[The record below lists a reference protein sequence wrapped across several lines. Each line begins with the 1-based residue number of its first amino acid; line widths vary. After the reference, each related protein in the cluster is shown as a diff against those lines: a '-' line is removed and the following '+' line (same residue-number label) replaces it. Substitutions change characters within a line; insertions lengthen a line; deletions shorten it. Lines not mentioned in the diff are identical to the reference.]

1 MRGKPRSRD
10 NSGITRKGA
19 YPHICRPQDPGTSPG
34 RRRGCRP
41 GIAKR
46 ISGILRTMRKGNNYQ
61 SNVAA
66 NVERNT
72 VVIARNVM
80 FLWNFFSV
88 TFNFIILCDATC
100 KTIID
105 RQSNVK
111 NEKYFPLD
119 PAITDK
125 MISSVDVIEKTTT
138 DTVFEFRFSIINVS

>member
-1 MRGKPRSRD
+1 MS
-10 NSGITRKGA
+10 
-19 YPHICRPQDPGTSPG
+19 
-34 RRRGCRP
+34 
-41 GIAKR
+41 
-46 ISGILRTMRKGNNYQ
+46 KGNKYQ

-88 TFNFIILCDATC
+88 TFNVLILCDATC

-125 MISSVDVIEKTTT
+125 MISSVDVIEKTTK
-138 DTVFEFRFSIINVS
+138 DTVFEFRFFIINVSKKPETAYTFFPTSNTIIARPKALNMSNNGHRSYAAKYKNKDVNP